1 MMNKLLE
8 KIADLV
14 ERGKVDVNSQYP
26 QDLKGQDGVDE
37 LTQKALQESINP
49 NDILQ
54 KGFMVGM
61 SRIGDKFSEGKAFIP
76 ELLMSAK
83 VMNAGM
89 VYLKPFFESGEA
101 MHKGTLVIGTVSGDL
116 HDIGKNIVK
125 MVMEGNGWKVVDL
138 GVDVKPDK
146 FLDAVTENPKCIVGL
161 SALLTTTMMNMKEVV
176 ETVKAKHPSIP
187 IYVGGAPLSQEF
199 NDKIGADGFFHDPHG
214 LVKHLSK

>member
-14 ERGKVDVNSQYP
+14 ERGKVDIHSQYP

-61 SRIGDKFSEGKAFIP
+61 SRIGNKFSEGKAFIP

-83 VMNAGM
+83 AMNAGM

-138 GVDVKPDK
+138 GVDVKPDRY
-146 FLDAVTENPKCIVGL
+146 LEAVDENPDCIVGM
-161 SALLTTTMMNMKEVV
+161 SALLTTTMMNMKDVISVV
-176 ETVKAKHPSIP
+176 KSKYPQTK
-187 IYVGGAPLSQEF
+187 IYVGGGP
-199 NDKIGADGFFHDPHG
+199 I
-214 LVKHLSK
+214 

>member
-14 ERGKVDVNSQYP
+14 ERGKVDINSQYP

-76 ELLMSAK
+76 ELA
-83 VMNAGM
+83 
-89 VYLKPFFESGEA
+89 
-101 MHKGTLVIGTVSGDL
+101 
-116 HDIGKNIVK
+116 
-125 MVMEGNGWKVVDL
+125 
-138 GVDVKPDK
+138 
-146 FLDAVTENPKCIVGL
+146 
-161 SALLTTTMMNMKEVV
+161 
-176 ETVKAKHPSIP
+176 
-187 IYVGGAPLSQEF
+187 
-199 NDKIGADGFFHDPHG
+199 
-214 LVKHLSK
+214 

>member
-1 MMNKLLE
+1 MPDTLK

-14 ERGKVDVNSQYP
+14 ERGKVDINSQYP

-37 LTQKALQESINP
+37 LSQKALQESLDP

-83 VMNAGM
+83 AMNAGM
-89 VYLKPFFESGEA
+89 VHLKPFFESGEA
-101 MHKGTLVIGTVSGDL
+101 THKGVMVIGTVSGDL

-125 MVMEGNGWKVVDL
+125 MVMEGNGWKVLDL
-138 GVDVKPDK
+138 GVDVKPEQ
-146 FLDAVTENPKCIVGL
+146 FLKTVEDNPGCILGM
-161 SALLTTTMMNMKEVV
+161 SALLTTTMINMADVVKVVKEKSPN
-176 ETVKAKHPSIP
+176 TSIF
-187 IYVGGAPLSQEF
+187 VGGAPLSQEF
-199 NDKIGADGFFHDPHG
+199 SDKIGATGFFHDPQG
-214 LVKHLSK
+214 LVKHLSQ

>member
-1 MMNKLLE
+1 
-8 KIADLV
+8 
-14 ERGKVDVNSQYP
+14 
-26 QDLKGQDGVDE
+26 
-37 LTQKALQESINP
+37 
-49 NDILQ
+49 
-54 KGFMVGM
+54 
-61 SRIGDKFSEGKAFIP
+61 
-76 ELLMSAK
+76 
-83 VMNAGM
+83 MNAGM

>member
-1 MMNKLLE
+1 MNNLLE
-8 KIADLV
+8 KIAEFV
-14 ERGKVDVNSQYP
+14 ERGKVDINSQYP
-26 QDLKGQDGVDE
+26 RDLKGQDGVDE

-49 NDILQ
+49 NDILN
-54 KGFMVGM
+54 KGFMIGM
-61 SRIGDKFSEGKAFIP
+61 SRIGDEFSEGKAFIP

-83 VMNAGM
+83 AMNAGM

-101 MHKGTLVIGTVSGDL
+101 THKGTMVIGTVLGDM

-146 FLDAVTENPKCIVGL
+146 FLEAVENNPECIVGM

-176 ETVKAKHPSIP
+176 EIVKDKYPKTP

-199 NDKIGADGFFHDPHG
+199 SDKIGATDFFQDPHG
-214 LVKHLSK
+214 LVKHLSQ

>member
-1 MMNKLLE
+1 MNNLLE
-8 KIADLV
+8 KIAELV
-14 ERGKVDVNSQYP
+14 ERGKIDINSQYP

-37 LTQKALQESINP
+37 LTQKALRESINP
-49 NDILQ
+49 NDILN

-61 SRIGDKFSEGKAFIP
+61 SRIGDKFSQGKAFIP

-83 VMNAGM
+83 AMNAGM
-89 VYLKPFFESGEA
+89 VYLKPYFESGEA
-101 MHKGTLVIGTVSGDL
+101 IHKGTIVIGTVLGDL

-146 FLDAVTENPKCIVGL
+146 FLEAVEKNPECIVGM
-161 SALLTTTMMNMKEVV
+161 SALLTTTMMNMQEVV
-176 ETVKAKHPSIP
+176 KVVKEKHPNTQ

-199 NDKIGADGFFHDPHG
+199 SDKIGATGFFHDPHG
-214 LVKHLSK
+214 LVKHLSQ